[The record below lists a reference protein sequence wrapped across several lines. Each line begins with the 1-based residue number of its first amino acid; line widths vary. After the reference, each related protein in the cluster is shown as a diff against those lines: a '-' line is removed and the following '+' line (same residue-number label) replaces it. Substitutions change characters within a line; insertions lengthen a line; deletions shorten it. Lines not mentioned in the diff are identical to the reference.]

1 MRTKLVFAFVV
12 TAVLGFG
19 IGVLYAGIGTT
30 DSTGPPDDPASE
42 SYTLEDLYN
51 RLTTG
56 AAGSQTTFTEPSS
69 GPGTGTMHTLN
80 EIMAEAPSQDN
91 ADGATTGDVLEGRT
105 FWGLRTDGTWGLQTG
120 TLDPRQDLDND
131 CVVDIADD
139 CPGSP
144 EIGDLCW
151 SVLPFG
157 SRTCV
162 EYYELEDRDC
172 DGCFEAV
179 GRRGEVPGC
188 NESTP
193 ICPFGP
199 V

>member
-1 MRTKLVFAFVV
+1 MKLVLFSVFLVA
-12 TAVLGFG
+12 LGFG
-19 IGVLYAGIGTT
+19 IGVVFAALGTT
-30 DSTGPPDDPASE
+30 DSPGPPDDPASA

-80 EIMAEAPSQDN
+80 EIMAEAPTQDN
-91 ADGATTGDVLEGRT
+91 TNGVRPEEVLQGRT

-120 TLDPRQDLDND
+120 TMDPRQDLDND

-151 SVLPFG
+151 STLPPG
-157 SRTCV
+157 PKTCV
-162 EYYELEDRDC
+162 EYYELEDNDC
-172 DGCFEAV
+172 DGCFESV
-179 GRRGEVPGC
+179 GRRGAVPGC
-188 NESTP
+188 DESTP